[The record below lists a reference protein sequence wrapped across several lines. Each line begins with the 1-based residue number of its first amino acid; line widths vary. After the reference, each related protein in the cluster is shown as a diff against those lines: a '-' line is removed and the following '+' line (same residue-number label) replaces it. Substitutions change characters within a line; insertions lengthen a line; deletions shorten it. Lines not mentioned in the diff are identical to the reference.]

1 MGNDYSKKTL
11 IMSKLSK
18 LIMIYNN
25 WDDTWKKVS
34 YIDTKKTIYF
44 TSKQDV
50 LNAIEEIER
59 LL

>member
-11 IMSKLSK
+11 MMSKLSK

>member
-1 MGNDYSKKTL
+1 
-11 IMSKLSK
+11 MSKLSK